1 MDTGKKWG
9 KPDIPEKWT
18 GKKRQ
23 TPNLWTRK
31 GKKFAI
37 MCTTGKDG
45 MEHKM
50 ARKLITKEEIEKLTQ
65 SPYVAK
71 ATPYQVS
78 FTKEFKQ
85 MAYQGIMEG
94 KLMREI
100 LIDSGIDVGILGDRR
115 IWALTDQ
122 IKKAAEREGGFED
135 QRGKNRRK
143 PKEMT
148 EEQLMAE
155 RIERLEHELAYTR
168 QEVEFL
174 KKLQAAN
181 MEAQKKWE
189 SRHRQ
194 K

>member
-1 MDTGKKWG
+1 
-9 KPDIPEKWT
+9 
-18 GKKRQ
+18 
-23 TPNLWTRK
+23 
-31 GKKFAI
+31 
-37 MCTTGKDG
+37 
-45 MEHKM
+45 M
-50 ARKLITKEEIEKLTQ
+50 ARRIITKEEIEKLKQ

-71 ATPYQVS
+71 ATPYQINV
-78 FTKEFKQ
+78 TTDFKR
-85 MAYQGIMEG
+85 MAYQEIMEG

-100 LIDSGIDVGILGDRR
+100 LIESGIDVEIMGDRR
-115 IWALTDQ
+115 IWSLAEQ

-135 QRGKNRRK
+135 QREKNSRK
-143 PKEMT
+143 PKKMT
-148 EEQLMAE
+148 EEQAMAK
-155 RIERLEHELAYTR
+155 RIEQLEHELAYTR

>member
-1 MDTGKKWG
+1 MG
-9 KPDIPEKWT
+9 
-18 GKKRQ
+18 
-23 TPNLWTRK
+23 
-31 GKKFAI
+31 
-37 MCTTGKDG
+37 
-45 MEHKM
+45 HKM
-50 ARKLITKEEIEKLTQ
+50 ARRLLTKEEIEKLKQ

-78 FTKEFKQ
+78 FTVDFKR
-85 MAYQGIMEG
+85 MAYQELMDG

-100 LIDSGIDVGILGDRR
+100 LTESGIDLEILGDNRV
-115 IWALTDQ
+115 WTLAEN

-135 QRGKNRRK
+135 QREKNSRK
-143 PKEMT
+143 PRKMT
-148 EEQLMAE
+148 EEQAMAK
-155 RIERLEHELAYTR
+155 RIEQLEHELAYTR

>member
-1 MDTGKKWG
+1 
-9 KPDIPEKWT
+9 
-18 GKKRQ
+18 
-23 TPNLWTRK
+23 
-31 GKKFAI
+31 
-37 MCTTGKDG
+37 

-50 ARKLITKEEIEKLTQ
+50 ARRLLTKDEIEKLKQ

-78 FTKEFKQ
+78 FTLDFKR
-85 MAYQGIMEG
+85 MAYQELMEG

-100 LIDSGIDVGILGDRR
+100 LTESGIDLDIIGDSRV
-115 IWALTDQ
+115 WSLAEH
-122 IKKAAEREGGFED
+122 IKKEGERESGFED
-135 QRGKNRRK
+135 QRERNSRK

-148 EEQLMAE
+148 EEQSMAA
-155 RIERLEHELAYTR
+155 RIEQLEHELAYTR